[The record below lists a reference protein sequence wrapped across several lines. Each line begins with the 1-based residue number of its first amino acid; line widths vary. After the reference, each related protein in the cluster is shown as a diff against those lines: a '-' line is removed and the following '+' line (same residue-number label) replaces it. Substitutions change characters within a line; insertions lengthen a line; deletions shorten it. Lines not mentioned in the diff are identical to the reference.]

1 MNKQNK
7 PDIVTIS
14 GADERPAH
22 SLRTLLD
29 EEGHTSGRLRSLL
42 LLIAGLVIVFLAWS
56 FIAKVEELAKARGE
70 VKPVSRVQ
78 QLQTEEGGIL
88 AELVVERD
96 DFVKAGEV
104 IARFISTNLEK
115 DKAQAEIRRAALEI
129 SLERWGAVAE
139 FREPDFSKWEESYPV
154 LVSEARALYQNQLML
169 NQARVDTRKEKL
181 DQLKA
186 QLDGLEQQLP
196 NAEQQVLSLKDILE
210 RNRTGS
216 ETGLVSAIQVSE
228 AQQRVA
234 SAEEELTGI
243 QSRIVEVRNNIDG
256 ALSEIE
262 QVTDEIIQ
270 EARTERS
277 KLIEQVDE
285 LTAELDALNTRQGRR
300 EIIATV
306 DGYIQ
311 NVPETKAGAVLQ
323 PGGIVAEIVPS
334 EGGVIMEAMVSPR
347 DIGFVREGQKAIVKI
362 DAFDFSRFGSI
373 TGQVDRI
380 SPTAFKNERDGS
392 SFYKVDIK
400 LEKQHMG
407 SDEKRQL
414 MPGMTGEA
422 DIVTGEKTVFQYI
435 AKPVFIGLD
444 TAFSER

>member
-1 MNKQNK
+1 MNREKR
-7 PDIVTIS
+7 PDIVAIS

-29 EEGHTSGRLRSLL
+29 EEGHASGRMRSLL

-70 VKPVSRVQ
+70 IKPVSRVQ

-96 DFVKAGEV
+96 DFVKTGDV
-104 IARFISTNLEK
+104 IARFISTNLER
-115 DKAQAEIRRAALEI
+115 DRTQAEIRRAALQI

-154 LVSEARALYQNQLML
+154 LVSEARALYQNQVML

-181 DQLKA
+181 EQLES
-186 QLDGLEQQLP
+186 QLEGLKSELP
-196 NAEQQVLSLKDILE
+196 SAEQQVASLKDVLE
-210 RNRTGS
+210 RNREGA
-216 ETGLVSAIQVSE
+216 ETGLVAAIQVSE
-228 AQQRVA
+228 AEQRVA
-234 SAEEELTGI
+234 SAEKELREIEARIAETG
-243 QSRIVEVRNNIDG
+243 QSIDG
-256 ALSEIE
+256 ALADIE
-262 QVTDEIIQ
+262 QLSDEIIQ
-270 EARTERS
+270 EARNERS
-277 KLIEQVDE
+277 DIIEKIDE
-285 LTAELDALNTRQGRR
+285 LTAEIEALETRQGRR
-300 EIIATV
+300 EVIATV
-306 DGYIQ
+306 TGYIQ
-311 NVPETKAGAVLQ
+311 NIPETRAGAVIQ
-323 PGGIVAEIVPS
+323 PGGIVAEIVPT
-334 EGGVIMEAMVSPR
+334 EGGVVMEAMVSPR

-407 SDEKRQL
+407 SEEKRQL

>member
-1 MNKQNK
+1 MNTKK
-7 PDIVTIS
+7 SPDIVAIS
-14 GADERPAH
+14 GGDERPAH

-29 EEGHTSGRLRSLL
+29 EDGHTTGRMRRLL
-42 LLIAGLVIVFLAWS
+42 LLIAGLVIAFLVWS

-70 VKPVSRVQ
+70 IKPVSRVQ

-88 AELVVERD
+88 AELMVERD
-96 DFVKAGEV
+96 DFVEQGQV

-139 FREPDFSKWEESYPV
+139 FRESDFSKWEETYPV

-210 RNRTGS
+210 RDKTGA

-228 AQQRVA
+228 AEQRVA

-243 QSRIVEVRNNIDG
+243 KSRIAEVKNSIDG

-262 QVTDEIIQ
+262 QATDEIIQ

-300 EIIATV
+300 EIVATV

-334 EGGVIMEAMVSPR
+334 EGGVIMEAMVTPR
-347 DIGFVREGQKAIVKI
+347 DIGFVRQGQKAVVKI
-362 DAFDFSRFGSI
+362 DAFDFSRFGSVS
-373 TGQVDRI
+373 GKVLRI

-392 SFYKVDIK
+392 SFYKVDIE

-407 SDEKRQL
+407 PDGGRML
-414 MPGMTGEA
+414 MPGMTAEA

-435 AKPVFIGLD
+435 AKPVYIGLD

>member
-1 MNKQNK
+1 MNTNK
-7 PDIVTIS
+7 NPDIVAIS
-14 GADERPAH
+14 GGDERPPH
-22 SLRTLLD
+22 SLKTLLD
-29 EEGHTSGRLRSLL
+29 EEGHATGKLRAVL
-42 LLIAGLVIVFLAWS
+42 LLIALLVIAFLAWS

-70 VKPVSRVQ
+70 IKPVARVQ
-78 QLQTEEGGIL
+78 QLQTQEGGIL
-88 AELVVERD
+88 AELMVERD
-96 DFVKAGEV
+96 DFVEEGQV
-104 IARFISTNLEK
+104 IARFISTNLDK
-115 DKAQAEIRRAALEI
+115 DKAQAEIRRAALQI

-139 FREPDFSKWEESYPV
+139 FTEPDFSAWRESYPV
-154 LVSEARALYQNQLML
+154 LVAEANALYQNQLML
-169 NQARVDTRKEKL
+169 NQARVDVRKEKL

-186 QLDGLEQQLP
+186 QLEGLERELP
-196 NAEQQVLSLKDILE
+196 SAEQEVASLREILE
-210 RNRTGS
+210 RDS
-216 ETGLVSAIQVSE
+216 QAAETGLVSAIQVAE
-228 AQQRVA
+228 AKSRVA
-234 SAEEELTGI
+234 SAEKELKAI
-243 QSRIVEVRNNIDG
+243 ESRIAETNNGIDG

-300 EIIATV
+300 EIVATV

-334 EGGVIMEAMVSPR
+334 EGGVIMEAMVTPR
-347 DIGFVREGQKAIVKI
+347 DIGFLRQGQKAIVKI
-362 DAFDFSRFGSI
+362 DAFDFSRFGSVS
-373 TGQVDRI
+373 GKVLRI

-392 SFYKVDIK
+392 SFYKVDIE

-407 SDEKRQL
+407 SDEGRRL
-414 MPGMTGEA
+414 MPGMTAEA